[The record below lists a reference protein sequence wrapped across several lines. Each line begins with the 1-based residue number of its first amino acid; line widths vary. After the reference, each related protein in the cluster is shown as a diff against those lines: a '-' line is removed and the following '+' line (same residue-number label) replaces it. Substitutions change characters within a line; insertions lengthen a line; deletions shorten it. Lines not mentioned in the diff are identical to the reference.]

1 MTPRRWLVAAAL
13 VVGTGGCGGG
23 DNGAATTAGLTS
35 PTAVPPATTEVTSA
49 STAVASSAVA
59 ATATTVASAA
69 PGLDALLVQ
78 PAALPR
84 PFTATV
90 QPRPTVACGTT
101 LKVVPLDGRAVG
113 LDDGAGTTIGH
124 VVNIHAGPPWPRP
137 PTRNW

>member
-1 MTPRRWLVAAAL
+1 MAMPFSPFFTERPRDFQRLK
-13 VVGTGGCGGG
+13 
-23 DNGAATTAGLTS
+23 
-35 PTAVPPATTEVTSA
+35 P
-49 STAVASSAVA
+49 
-59 ATATTVASAA
+59 ATTVASAA